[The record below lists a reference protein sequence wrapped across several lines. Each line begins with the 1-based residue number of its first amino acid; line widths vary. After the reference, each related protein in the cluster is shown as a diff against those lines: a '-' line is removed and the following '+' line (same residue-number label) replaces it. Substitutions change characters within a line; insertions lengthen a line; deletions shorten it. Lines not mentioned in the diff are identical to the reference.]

1 MSPARVARSS
11 FFMDAIQI
19 TVQLDDARL
28 QPVPDVAIPIL
39 LVTIAPRFFK
49 RSPRFVSGP

>member
-1 MSPARVARSS
+1 
-11 FFMDAIQI
+11 MDAIQI